1 MNYAE
6 LHLLL
11 NHFPIIGTIV
21 GLGLFLVSFVG
32 KNDDLRRGSY
42 IVFVA
47 IALISIPTFLSGF
60 GAQLM
65 IKGPGVSDALLQRHQ
80 GAALLSLWFMEA
92 TGALALAG
100 LWQSQRISHPARWN
114 VSAVLLFSLLTA
126 GLMARTGSTGGDIR
140 HPEDRPSQA
149 AATTGG
155 TVEEGTIGSIIH
167 TFEPTP
173 EKFSEAVTFS
183 KWWWTFMMIMHFLG
197 LIMIV
202 GTVGLLDLRIMGFL
216 KQLPV
221 APVHRFLP
229 WAMAGLGVNI
239 VTGLLAFTGLPENYI
254 YSGVFWLKMLSLLLL
269 GLNAAAFYLTD
280 IFAGV
285 ESLGA
290 GEDAPISA
298 KLIAASSLFLWFAV
312 ITFGRYIQPLGD
324 TLRPGN

>member
-1 MNYAE
+1 
-6 LHLLL
+6 
-11 NHFPIIGTIV
+11 
-21 GLGLFLVSFVG
+21 
-32 KNDDLRRGSY
+32 
-42 IVFVA
+42 
-47 IALISIPTFLSGF
+47 
-60 GAQLM
+60 
-65 IKGPGVSDALLQRHQ
+65 
-80 GAALLSLWFMEA
+80 LWFMEA

-100 LWQSQRISHPARWN
+100 LWQSQRISHLARWN

-155 TVEEGTIGSIIH
+155 TVAEGTIGSIIH

>member
-100 LWQSQRISHPARWN
+100 LWQSQRISHLARWN